1 MRKLVIPS
9 SIQAIQDELFFA
21 DAFLFGLKDLSVHFE
36 HTYTLDELKPVIDS
50 LNKQG
55 KQVFLSCNKNYDRHD
70 LNLLG
75 ETLDEIETLPIAG
88 VFFYDLAVLE
98 YAKEKKLNIS
108 FIWDQEHMTT
118 NYFSANFYEKQGVK
132 GIALSTNL
140 TIKEITEIKH
150 QTDMLCMVP
159 VFGYYP
165 MFESKRHLVQNYLE
179 TFSLE
184 DHHGHYTIEKEGKTY
199 PIIDHEFG
207 TTVYTSIPL
216 NAATEARLLTEQG
229 LDYLIFQERLLEH
242 SLFVKIL
249 ACYHQYLKSGEQK
262 SIEQIDQLLE
272 GKYDLGFLYKET
284 IYRVKKNG

>member
-36 HTYTLDELKPVIDS
+36 HTYTSDELKPVIDS

-70 LNLLG
+70 LNLLS
-75 ETLDEIETLPIAG
+75 ETLNEIETLPIAG

-118 NYFSANFYEKQGVK
+118 NYFSANVYEKQGVK

-140 TIKEITEIKH
+140 TLKEITEIKH

-207 TTVYTSIPL
+207 TTVYTSVPL

-249 ACYHQYLKSGEQK
+249 ACYHQYLERGEQK
-262 SIEQIDQLLE
+262 WIEQIDQLLE